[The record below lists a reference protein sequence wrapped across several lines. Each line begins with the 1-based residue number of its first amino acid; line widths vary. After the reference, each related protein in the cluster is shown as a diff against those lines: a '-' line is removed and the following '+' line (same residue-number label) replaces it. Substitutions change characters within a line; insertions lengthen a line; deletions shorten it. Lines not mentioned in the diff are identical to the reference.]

1 LTRSGLFF
9 GVPFEMNSSSHNRW
23 LHRFAVLTALATLA
37 LIGIGGLV
45 TSHEAGMSVP
55 DWPNSYGYNMFLFP
69 PSKWIG
75 GILYEHTHRLWASMV
90 GLLVIAL
97 TRWLGGWASRKP
109 LAIVG
114 ALEMLGGIVIL
125 SRWPDLAATGG
136 FLAGIGGIVLLAALV
151 WVRNEAAL
159 RPLPQLGWIAFALV
173 QVQGLLGGLRVVMFK
188 DQIGIFH
195 GTLAQ
200 LFFVLTC
207 AIALLTSK
215 WWMKRGDVNSTSN
228 IQSTG
233 AHAFKLRGA
242 LLFATVLILFQL
254 ILGATMRHQ
263 HAGLSIPDFPLA
275 YGKLWPATD
284 VASVARYN
292 AQRVEITDINPI
304 TAFQIDLQMV
314 HRLAAV
320 LILAAVGFSALRA
333 RRSTMA
339 KSSVFWLGLIL
350 LQASLGAATVLSNKA
365 ADIATAHVLV
375 GAISLATGTV
385 LSIIVFRF
393 PELASSKAP
402 ALANSPTV
410 DLKSAAGVDPA
421 GNMSAAR

>member
-1 LTRSGLFF
+1 
-9 GVPFEMNSSSHNRW
+9 MNPSSYNRW

-37 LIGIGGLV
+37 LIAIGGLV

-90 GLLVIAL
+90 GLLVVAL
-97 TRWLGGWASRKP
+97 TRWLGGRPSRRP

-114 ALEMLGGIVIL
+114 ALEMLAGLIIL
-125 SRWPDLAATGG
+125 FLFPKVRDLQATGG
-136 FLAGIGGIVLLAALV
+136 FFAGIGGIVLLAGLV
-151 WVRNEAAL
+151 WVRNEAAP
-159 RPLPQLGWIAFALV
+159 RPLPQLGWIALVLV
-173 QVQGLLGGLRVVMFK
+173 QIQGLLGGLRVVMFK

-200 LFFVLTC
+200 LFFVLIC

-215 WWMKRGDVNSTSN
+215 WWMNREEIENSTSMDQRPTSN
-228 IQSTG
+228 IQSTS
-233 AHAFKLRGA
+233 APLLRKAF
-242 LLFATVLILFQL
+242 LFATILILFQL

-284 VASVARYN
+284 PASVARYN
-292 AQRVEITDINPI
+292 AHRVEITDINPI

-314 HRLAAV
+314 HRLAAL
-320 LILAAVGFSALRA
+320 LILAAVGFSAWRA
-333 RRSTMA
+333 RRSTLA
-339 KSSVFWLGLIL
+339 RSSAFWLGLIL
-350 LQASLGAATVLSNKA
+350 LQACLGAATVLSNKA

-375 GAISLATGTV
+375 GAISLATGAV
-385 LSIIVFRF
+385 LSIIIFRF
-393 PELASSKAP
+393 PQLAAEAASKAP
-402 ALANSPTV
+402 ALANSPAV
-410 DLKSAAGVDPA
+410 NLKGAAGVDPA